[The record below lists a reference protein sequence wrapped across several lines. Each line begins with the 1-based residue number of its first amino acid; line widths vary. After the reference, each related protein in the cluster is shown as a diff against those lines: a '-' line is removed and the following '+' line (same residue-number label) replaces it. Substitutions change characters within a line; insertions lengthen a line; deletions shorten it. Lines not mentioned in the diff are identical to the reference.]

1 MPLMARYVFSAG
13 ASTFG
18 LLMSFMGIGAFVG
31 ALFSANRR
39 MPTHRLLALAGAL
52 LGVFLIGA
60 AIAPS
65 LRWELA
71 VLVPDGQ

>member
-39 MPTHRLLALAGAL
+39 MPTHRLLALPEPCSG
-52 LGVFLIGA
+52 F
-60 AIAPS
+60 S
-65 LRWELA
+65 
-71 VLVPDGQ
+71 